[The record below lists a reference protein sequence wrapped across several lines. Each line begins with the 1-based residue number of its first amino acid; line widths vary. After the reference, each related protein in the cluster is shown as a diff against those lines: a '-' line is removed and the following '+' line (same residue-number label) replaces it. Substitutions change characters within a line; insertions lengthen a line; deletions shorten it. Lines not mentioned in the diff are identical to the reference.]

1 MVPGFVGEMDL
12 PDYERTPSGSAIVP
26 ARFLLCPNETPM
38 CSATLIRYQPV
49 DFLPRPRRCLSP
61 LRRKLDWKFSLPML
75 VACLVLVPDLPI
87 ALLEAI
93 HVDEAASIGR
103 TAAWGQ
109 EGRPALPDTNGAVE
123 IPVQEWPL
131 RPGPRRVR
139 VKVHYPRGG
148 LKGVGPRT
156 GLFLTLHNWG
166 GTDCVGTAD
175 PATLAERCDCVALC
189 VNYLQSGPADSIEGP
204 EPYDFGWLQALD
216 ALRALHWVWQGL
228 RERQIPFDDSRIYV
242 AGGSGGGNVSLMA
255 NKLAP
260 RTFAAVFDL
269 CGMAKLSDDIAFFLP
284 GGSELNARY
293 QRDPASPNFLSRD
306 RQELHFVGH
315 PVHLAKQQALGQQAR
330 IHVIHGATDEV
341 CPIADARELI
351 ANAQAAGLQV
361 VPVIVD
367 EARVDGRIFTT
378 TGHALGDRTAIVL
391 QVGGPGLDPQHAERF
406 VRRGPTD
413 FERRDEAVRYRTS
426 RGEWVVSYR
435 EGWPEGRFVPDDT
448 PPDDPGHLDLTYV
461 LDRVGARRP
470 LRTPADWEERR
481 RQIVWHFEQAAGEF
495 PGPARKVPLQLQ
507 ILEERE
513 EEGVMRRKVRYQTEH
528 NAQVTAWLLRP
539 AGEVAGPRPAALCL
553 QQTTEV
559 GKDEPAGVRGDPG
572 LHYALELTRR
582 GWVTLS
588 PDYPSFGEHTWDF
601 ASHPEYASGTMK
613 AIWDNVCAVD
623 VLQGLPEVDAERIAV
638 IGHSLG
644 GHNAI
649 FTALFEPRLKGV
661 VSSCGFCTFTRDDIP
676 SWTGPR
682 YMPRIAERY
691 GNDVARVPFDFPEL
705 IAAIAPRPFLAIAAT
720 QDTDFDV
727 EGVRQTMAS
736 ARAIYELLGKAEG
749 LRADYPVAP
758 HSFPRA
764 SREAAY
770 EFLERALG
778 TR

>member
-1 MVPGFVGEMDL
+1 MC
-12 PDYERTPSGSAIVP
+12 PDPLTWFQTIES
-26 ARFLLCPNETPM
+26 
-38 CSATLIRYQPV
+38 
-49 DFLPRPRRCLSP
+49 LPRPWLCPSP
-61 LRRKLDWKFSLPML
+61 SRGWSFWKFGLPLLM
-75 VACLVLVPDLPI
+75 VCLVPDLPDM
-87 ALLEAI
+87 LLQGTRVGET
-93 HVDEAASIGR
+93 AAIGR
-103 TAAWGQ
+103 TAVWGQ
-109 EGRPALPDTNGAVE
+109 ESRPDLPDNDGVVE
-123 IPVQEWPL
+123 IPAQEWPL
-131 RPGPRRVR
+131 RSGPRQVRVR
-139 VKVHYPRGG
+139 VHYPRGG

-189 VNYLQSGPADSIEGP
+189 VNYLQSGPRDSIEGP

-228 RERQIPFDDSRIYV
+228 REQKIPFDDSRIYV
-242 AGGSGGGNVSLMA
+242 TGGSGGGNVSLMA

-269 CGMAKLSDDIAFFLP
+269 CGMAKLSDDIAFQLP
-284 GGSELNARY
+284 GGSGLNARY
-293 QRDPASPNFLSRD
+293 SRDPSSPNFLSRD

-315 PVHLAKQQALGQQAR
+315 PVHLAQQKALGQQTR

-341 CPIADARELI
+341 CPIADAQELI

-367 EARVDGRIFTT
+367 PARVDGTVFTT

-391 QVGGPGLDPQHAERF
+391 QVGGAGLDPQHAGRF

-435 EGWPEGRFVPDDT
+435 AGWPEGRFVPDPT
-448 PPDDPGHLDLTYV
+448 PPEYAGHLDLSYV
-461 LDRVGARRP
+461 LGAGGERRP
-470 LRTPADWEERR
+470 LRTPADWDERR
-481 RQIVWHFEQAAGEF
+481 RQIVWQFEQAAGEF
-495 PGPARKVPLQLQ
+495 PGPARKVPLQWE
-507 ILEERE
+507 ILEERQE
-513 EEGVMRRKVRYQTEH
+513 DGVVRRKVCYRTEH
-528 NAQVTAWLLRP
+528 NSRVTAWLLLP
-539 AGEVAGPRPAALCL
+539 AEGRAGPRPAALCL
-553 QQTTEV
+553 QQTTDV
-559 GKDEPAGVRGDPG
+559 GKDEPAGLRGDPE
-572 LHYALELTRR
+572 LQYALELTRR

-588 PDYPSFGEHTWDF
+588 PDYPSFGEHAWDF
-601 ASHPEYASGTMK
+601 AAHPEYASGTMK
-613 AIWDNVCAVD
+613 AIWDNVRAVD
-623 VLQGLPEVDAERIAV
+623 LLQELPEVDRDRIAV

-649 FTALFEPRLKGV
+649 FTALFEPRLKAV

-682 YMPRIAERY
+682 YMPRIAERF
-691 GNDVARVPFDFPEL
+691 GNDLSRVPFDFPEL

-720 QDTDFDV
+720 QDSDFDV
-727 EGVRQTMAS
+727 EGVRQTMTS
-736 ARAIYELLGKAEG
+736 ARVIYELLGTAEG
-749 LRADYPVAP
+749 LQADYPEAP

-764 SREAAY
+764 SRGAAY
-770 EFLERALG
+770 HFLEGSLG

>member
-1 MVPGFVGEMDL
+1 MDL
-12 PDYERTPSGSAIVP
+12 IDYERTVSGSAIVP
-26 ARFLLCPNETPM
+26 ASFPLCANEISM
-38 CSATLIRYQPV
+38 CPDPLTWFQTIES
-49 DFLPRPRRCLSP
+49 LPRPWLCPSP
-61 LRRKLDWKFSLPML
+61 SRGWSFWKFGLPLLM
-75 VACLVLVPDLPI
+75 VCLVPDLPDM
-87 ALLEAI
+87 LLQGTRVGETAT
-93 HVDEAASIGR
+93 IGR
-103 TAAWGQ
+103 TAVWGQ
-109 EGRPALPDTNGAVE
+109 ESRTDLPDTDGVVE
-123 IPVQEWPL
+123 IPAQEWPL
-131 RPGPRRVR
+131 RPGPRQVRVR
-139 VKVHYPRGG
+139 VHYPRGG

-189 VNYLQSGPADSIEGP
+189 VNYLQSGPRDSIEGP

-228 RERQIPFDDSRIYV
+228 REQKISFDDSRIYV
-242 AGGSGGGNVSLMA
+242 TGGSGGGNVSLMA

-269 CGMAKLSDDIAFFLP
+269 CGMAKLSDDIAFQLP

-293 QRDPASPNFLSRD
+293 SRDPASPNFLSRD

-315 PVHLAKQQALGQQAR
+315 PVHLAQQKALGQQTR

-341 CPIADARELI
+341 CPIADAQELI

-367 EARVDGRIFTT
+367 PARVDGTVFTT

-391 QVGGPGLDPQHAERF
+391 QVGGAGLDPQHAGRF
-406 VRRGPTD
+406 VRQGPTD

-426 RGEWVVSYR
+426 GGEWVVSYR
-435 EGWPEGRFVPDDT
+435 KGWPEGRFVSDPA
-448 PPDDPGHLDLTYV
+448 PPGYPGHLDLSYV
-461 LDRVGARRP
+461 LGAGGERRP
-470 LRTPADWEERR
+470 LRNPADWDERR
-481 RQIVWHFEQAAGEF
+481 RQIVWQFEQAAGEF
-495 PGPARKVPLQLQ
+495 PGPARKVPLQWE
-507 ILEERE
+507 ILEERQE
-513 EEGVMRRKVRYQTEH
+513 DGVVRRKVRYQTEH
-528 NAQVTAWLLRP
+528 NSRVTAWLLLP
-539 AGEVAGPRPAALCL
+539 AEGGAGPRPAALCL
-553 QQTTEV
+553 QQTTDV
-559 GKDEPAGVRGDPG
+559 GKDEPAGLRGDPE
-572 LHYALELTRR
+572 LQYALELTRR

-588 PDYPSFGEHTWDF
+588 PDYPSFGEHAWDF
-601 ASHPEYASGTMK
+601 AAHPEYASGTMK
-613 AIWDNVCAVD
+613 AIWDNVRAVD
-623 VLQGLPEVDAERIAV
+623 LLQELPEVDRDRIAV

-649 FTALFEPRLKGV
+649 FTALFEPRLKAV

-682 YMPRIAERY
+682 YMPRIAERF
-691 GNDVARVPFDFPEL
+691 GNDLSRVPFDFPEL

-720 QDTDFDV
+720 QDSDFDV
-727 EGVRQTMAS
+727 EGVRQTMTS
-736 ARAIYELLGKAEG
+736 ARVIYELLGTAEG
-749 LRADYPVAP
+749 LQADYPEAP

-770 EFLERALG
+770 HFLERSLG

>member
-1 MVPGFVGEMDL
+1 MC
-12 PDYERTPSGSAIVP
+12 PDPLTWFQTIES
-26 ARFLLCPNETPM
+26 
-38 CSATLIRYQPV
+38 
-49 DFLPRPRRCLSP
+49 LPRPWLCPSP
-61 LRRKLDWKFSLPML
+61 SRGWSFWKFGLPLLM
-75 VACLVLVPDLPI
+75 VCLVPDLPDM
-87 ALLEAI
+87 LLQGTRVGETAT
-93 HVDEAASIGR
+93 IGR
-103 TAAWGQ
+103 TAVWGQ
-109 EGRPALPDTNGAVE
+109 ESRTDLPDTDGVVE
-123 IPVQEWPL
+123 IPAQEWPL
-131 RPGPRRVR
+131 RPGPRQVRVR
-139 VKVHYPRGG
+139 VHYPRGG

-189 VNYLQSGPADSIEGP
+189 VNYLQSGPRDSIEGP

-228 RERQIPFDDSRIYV
+228 REQKISFDDSRIYV
-242 AGGSGGGNVSLMA
+242 TGGSGGGNVSLMA

-269 CGMAKLSDDIAFFLP
+269 CGMAKLSDDIAFQLP

-293 QRDPASPNFLSRD
+293 SRDPASPNFLSRD

-315 PVHLAKQQALGQQAR
+315 PVHLAQQKALGQQTR

-341 CPIADARELI
+341 CPIADAQELI

-367 EARVDGRIFTT
+367 PARVDGTVFTT

-391 QVGGPGLDPQHAERF
+391 QVGGAGLDPQHAGRF
-406 VRRGPTD
+406 VRQGPTD

-426 RGEWVVSYR
+426 GGEWVVSYR
-435 EGWPEGRFVPDDT
+435 KGWPEGRFVSDPA
-448 PPDDPGHLDLTYV
+448 PPGYPGHLDLSYV
-461 LDRVGARRP
+461 LGAGGERRP
-470 LRTPADWEERR
+470 LRNPADWDERR
-481 RQIVWHFEQAAGEF
+481 RQIVWQFEQAAGEF
-495 PGPARKVPLQLQ
+495 PGPARKVPLQWE
-507 ILEERE
+507 ILEERQE
-513 EEGVMRRKVRYQTEH
+513 DGVVRRKVRYQTEH
-528 NAQVTAWLLRP
+528 NSRVTAWLLLP
-539 AGEVAGPRPAALCL
+539 AEGGAGPRPAALCL
-553 QQTTEV
+553 QQTTDV
-559 GKDEPAGVRGDPG
+559 GKDEPAGLRGDPE
-572 LHYALELTRR
+572 LQYALELTRR

-588 PDYPSFGEHTWDF
+588 PDYPSFGEHAWDF
-601 ASHPEYASGTMK
+601 AAHPEYASGTMK
-613 AIWDNVCAVD
+613 AIWDNVRAVD
-623 VLQGLPEVDAERIAV
+623 LLQELPEVDRDRIAV

-649 FTALFEPRLKGV
+649 FTALFEPRLKAV

-682 YMPRIAERY
+682 YMPRIAERF
-691 GNDVARVPFDFPEL
+691 GNDLSRVPFDFPEL

-720 QDTDFDV
+720 QDSDFDV
-727 EGVRQTMAS
+727 EGVRQTMTS
-736 ARAIYELLGKAEG
+736 ARVIYELLGTAEG
-749 LRADYPVAP
+749 LQADYPEAP

-770 EFLERALG
+770 HFLERSLG